1 MFHAYLN
8 GMGMTLIA
16 RHLTESGI
24 PTCRGKSIWCGGTVK
39 FILEN
44 PLYEGNALY
53 QRNYSEK
60 QFPYKVKQNRGQRN
74 MYLIE
79 DAHPPI
85 ITHQQ
90 AETVRSI
97 MEERRGK
104 KYGIE
109 NHKYAFTG
117 KMVCGC
123 CGRHFFR
130 MREYAVKDRKKVM
143 WLCSGRN
150 SSEKV
155 CDMKLIHEEQV
166 EQAFVTMWNKLYTN
180 QGEILEPLLKDM
192 SRYLE
197 EDRDTEEILKLNEE
211 MHNLSE
217 QLRILNEVME
227 KGYMDAALF
236 MEKSNLFTYQL
247 MECRRKK
254 VFLTRKRKHSKEI
267 TETRNLINLIG
278 REGYQTGFRQDIFE
292 QTVSEIRISPEHEI
306 GFCLKNGLILTEQ

>member
-1 MFHAYLN
+1 M
-8 GMGMTLIA
+8 
-16 RHLTESGI
+16 
-24 PTCRGKSIWCGGTVK
+24 
-39 FILEN
+39 
-44 PLYEGNALY
+44 
-53 QRNYSEK
+53 
-60 QFPYKVKQNRGQRN
+60 
-74 MYLIE
+74 
-79 DAHPPI
+79 
-85 ITHQQ
+85 
-90 AETVRSI
+90 
-97 MEERRGK
+97 
-104 KYGIE
+104 
-109 NHKYAFTG
+109 
-117 KMVCGC
+117 
-123 CGRHFFR
+123 
-130 MREYAVKDRKKVM
+130 
-143 WLCSGRN
+143 
-150 SSEKV
+150 
-155 CDMKLIHEEQV
+155 
-166 EQAFVTMWNKLYTN
+166 TMWNKLYTN